1 MFERYTEKA
10 RRVIYFARTEASE
23 YGSRHIETE
32 HILLGLMRESPAL
45 LKRPLGP
52 DADEAQIRAE
62 IEKSIEMGERFSTAV
77 EVPLTKES
85 KKVLTRAAEEAD
97 ALGHRPI
104 GSAHLLL
111 SLLSFRRSR
120 AARILAARGV
130 KLRSL
135 RERLVSEM
143 TKIDEQ

>member
-10 RRVIYFARTEASE
+10 RRVIYFARLEASG
-23 YGSRHIETE
+23 YGSRYIETE

-45 LKRPLGP
+45 LKRALGP

-62 IEKSIEMGERFSTAV
+62 IEKSIEMGERFSTGS
-77 EVPLTKES
+77 EVPLTEES
-85 KKVLTRAAEEAD
+85 KKVLMRAAQEAD

-111 SLLSFRRSR
+111 SVLSFHRSS

-130 KLRSL
+130 NLRSL
-135 RERLVSEM
+135 RERLASEM
-143 TKIDEQ
+143 TNMEER

>member
-1 MFERYTEKA
+1 MFERYTKKA
-10 RRVIYFARTEASE
+10 RRVIYFARLEASG

-45 LKRPLGP
+45 LKRALGP
-52 DADEAQIRAE
+52 EADEAQIRAE
-62 IEKSIEMGERFSTAV
+62 IEKSIEMGERFSTAI
-77 EVPLTKES
+77 EVPLTEES
-85 KKVLTRAAEEAD
+85 KKVLVHAAEEAD

-130 KLRSL
+130 KLQSL
-135 RERLVSEM
+135 RERLASEM
-143 TKIDEQ
+143 TNIEEQ